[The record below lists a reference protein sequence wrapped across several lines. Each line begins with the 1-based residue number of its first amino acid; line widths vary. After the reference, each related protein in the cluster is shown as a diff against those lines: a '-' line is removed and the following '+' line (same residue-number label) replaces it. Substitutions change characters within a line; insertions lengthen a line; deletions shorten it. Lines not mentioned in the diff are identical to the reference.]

1 MFTKIQI
8 NTKSTNSTIITASSL
23 PTNHYLCNK
32 LPTNHYLHNKPAINL
47 QHIKRKSRIK
57 HTYCNTKSTIT
68 NGSSLPTILTSSRH
82 STPDTRRPIKCN
94 KKYGV
99 GWERGGEG
107 GGEGVGVGAGRGGE
121 RLQQEGVGKRQKN
134 MMRGKGDPR
143 KRSGQGQGGGRGRD
157 DRKKKKILGS
167 FFFKHFT
174 YIEITKVTFFSF
186 LMLHQNT
193 SFESSSLEFFIF
205 LLNRSKI
212 TQPNTPVKWIYP
224 I

>member
-32 LPTNHYLHNKPAINL
+32 LPNNHYLHNKPAINL

-107 GGEGVGVGAGRGGE
+107 DGKGVGVGVGAGRGGE
-121 RLQQEGVGKRQKN
+121 RMQQEGVGKRQKN
-134 MMRGKGDPR
+134 MMRGKGGLR

-157 DRKKKKILGS
+157 DHKKKKNIGVL
-167 FFFKHFT
+167 
-174 YIEITKVTFFSF
+174 FFSNI
-186 LMLHQNT
+186 LH
-193 SFESSSLEFFIF
+193 I
-205 LLNRSKI
+205 
-212 TQPNTPVKWIYP
+212 
-224 I
+224 

>member
-32 LPTNHYLHNKPAINL
+32 LPNNHYLHNKPAINL

-107 GGEGVGVGAGRGGE
+107 DGKGVGVGVGAGRGGE
-121 RLQQEGVGKRQKN
+121 RMQQEGVGKRQKN
-134 MMRGKGDPR
+134 MMRGKG
-143 KRSGQGQGGGRGRD
+143 GRGRGVGRGRVEGGD
-157 DRKKKKILGS
+157 ATITRKKKILGS
-167 FFFKHFT
+167 FFFSN
-174 YIEITKVTFFSF
+174 I
-186 LMLHQNT
+186 LH
-193 SFESSSLEFFIF
+193 I
-205 LLNRSKI
+205 
-212 TQPNTPVKWIYP
+212 
-224 I
+224 